1 MKAIYTLLILLI
13 PFVGF
18 ARLKKL
24 EKKALDEVE
33 NESIRRGFEYEII
46 KIFRHKQSFGILP
59 KVEVL
64 IEIQ

>member
-1 MKAIYTLLILLI
+1 
-13 PFVGF
+13 VSGF

-24 EKKALDEVE
+24 EKKALDQVE
-33 NESIRRGFEYEII
+33 NESIRKGFEYEII